1 MAIDIKALRKR
12 MDGALASLKTEFGGL
27 RTGRAS
33 ASLVEPIVVDAY
45 GSPTPL
51 PQVGTISVPEP
62 RSISIQV
69 WDKSLVG
76 AVERA
81 VRDSGL
87 GVNPVVDGTLVR
99 VPIPP
104 LTQERRVELAKL
116 AGKYAEAAR
125 VSVRNLR
132 RDGMEQIKKSKD
144 IGEDEAKKLSDQVQK
159 QTDEVIKAIDATL
172 AQKETEIK
180 QV

>member
-33 ASLVEPIVVDAY
+33 ASLVEPIIVDAY

-116 AGKYAEAAR
+116 AGKYSEAAR

-159 QTDEVIKAIDATL
+159 QTDEVIKAIDAAL

>member
-27 RTGRAS
+27 RSGRAS

-104 LTQERRVELAKL
+104 LTQERRGELAKL
-116 AGKYAEAAR
+116 AGKYAEQAR
-125 VSVRNLR
+125 VAVRNLR
-132 RDGMEQIKKSKD
+132 REGMETIKKSKD
-144 IGEDEAKKLSDQVQK
+144 VGEDEQKKLSDQVQK
-159 QTDEVIKAIDATL
+159 QTDEVIKAIDAAL
-172 AQKETEIK
+172 AAKEAEIT